1 MDERRSARRDNAFI
15 VGMVSG
21 VMAYIADIS
30 NTGLRMI
37 ADVDLANK
45 GQEVVI
51 EIELPAKTIED
62 TRIEGKIVW
71 KMKKNG
77 FYFFGIEILNQ
88 TQIGQN
94 LEKIK
99 NINRFIASIRDN
111 LLT

>member
-1 MDERRSARRDNAFI
+1 MGERRSAKRDNAFM
-15 VGMVSG
+15 VGMVNG
-21 VMAYIADIS
+21 VMAYMADIS

-37 ADVDLANK
+37 ADEDLAQN
-45 GQEVVI
+45 GQEIII
-51 EIELPAKTIED
+51 EIELPAKTVED

-88 TQIGQN
+88 DQISRN
-94 LEKIK
+94 LQEIR